1 MCKTEGLA
9 RALLMSLRAG
19 CWFRTTYILSHY
31 FWHKEI
37 LRAESRSRSM
47 VRHCSLVGLVCVALR
62 LPIRNHSLSLFL
74 YDMFSLV
81 EIFSK
86 AEVCSPGHIQPA

>member
-37 LRAESRSRSM
+37 LRAES
-47 VRHCSLVGLVCVALR
+47 
-62 LPIRNHSLSLFL
+62 
-74 YDMFSLV
+74 
-81 EIFSK
+81 
-86 AEVCSPGHIQPA
+86 